1 MACAFETECII
12 NIRQYQTK
20 IIICLKRRSKKSF
33 LFVGKKENISAK
45 ELKLE
50 RCFDGIIYNLTI
62 HGLIIG

>member
-12 NIRQYQTK
+12 NIRQYQPK

-45 ELKLE
+45 EL
-50 RCFDGIIYNLTI
+50 
-62 HGLIIG
+62 